1 MAPYFLRT
9 SDQHEIDL
17 VLDFGTSLWAIETKL
32 TSSPSVGDVRRFNK
46 TADLIQADRRV
57 LVSRVA
63 EPLESEELLVT
74 HLGDCLPNSKGPNQG
89 RTDVRA

>member
-1 MAPYFLRT
+1 VAPYFLRT

-74 HLGDCLPNSKGPNQG
+74 HLGGLLAELEGAQSGSD
-89 RTDVRA
+89 